1 MASIEMNYILIEKKI
16 DSTRDA
22 TQIVLDYMKEKK
34 YVIDDESIIIDNGAP
49 LSYSFEHKKGSKRY
63 YLSLV
68 ANMHLSKAW
77 KILGEIDSCLNG
89 EINEYVSIYK
99 SYDGLSASFCE
110 KLYPYLGEFERK
122 IRHLILLVLT
132 KAYGEHWIHNT
143 IEKEKQDDLKRKEGG
158 NYNKKEI
165 LELFDLY
172 ELENYLFAEKEINY
186 KDYLQVDLSKDK
198 VDLMSKEEIVD
209 KIDKMRAQSLWE
221 KVFSDIGDES
231 NWKHNIS
238 VIRKCRNKVAHHRSI
253 SQKEYNHNL
262 KVLKMTN
269 ADLDDAISKIQIRD
283 FTDEN
288 KVDILSGFGELLK
301 TCVKISE
308 FYSAYNFESILS
320 NISSAIKNIS
330 NITIPSANYI
340 AAVNRSAS
348 VIQNINI
355 PTVSSDVV
363 KSMSEMANAISK
375 LDYPFITSNGN
386 SDNTYN
392 EGENNSEDND
402 NNDNDD
408 TNDEC

>member
-1 MASIEMNYILIEKKI
+1 
-16 DSTRDA
+16 
-22 TQIVLDYMKEKK
+22 
-34 YVIDDESIIIDNGAP
+34 
-49 LSYSFEHKKGSKRY
+49 
-63 YLSLV
+63 
-68 ANMHLSKAW
+68 
-77 KILGEIDSCLNG
+77 
-89 EINEYVSIYK
+89 
-99 SYDGLSASFCE
+99 
-110 KLYPYLGEFERK
+110 
-122 IRHLILLVLT
+122 
-132 KAYGEHWIHNT
+132 
-143 IEKEKQDDLKRKEGG
+143 
-158 NYNKKEI
+158 
-165 LELFDLY
+165 
-172 ELENYLFAEKEINY
+172 
-186 KDYLQVDLSKDK
+186 
-198 VDLMSKEEIVD
+198 MSKEEIVD

-283 FTDEN
+283 FTNEN

-308 FYSAYNFESILS
+308 FYSSYNFESILS
-320 NISSAIKNIS
+320 NMSSAIKNIS

-375 LDYPFITSNGN
+375 LDYPFITSSGN
-386 SDNTYN
+386 SDNTNN

-408 TNDEC
+408 TNDEY